1 MQSNLTSTRGVARRF
16 HLCQRSSCA
25 GSPVCSVSAYLS
37 ASLVSA
43 VDKKPLLRHPE
54 RKGSSGDLGT
64 ESKPVCELQTAEKS
78 PQGFMTKS
86 RTGFA

>member
-1 MQSNLTSTRGVARRF
+1 MTRMVQIRIRKLAVPCEKCFKQAKTWNALRGV
-16 HLCQRSSCA
+16 CVQ
-25 GSPVCSVSAYLS
+25 
-37 ASLVSA
+37 
-43 VDKKPLLRHPE
+43 E